1 MAEIVVVGAG
11 VIGLTTALTL
21 RERGHSVRVIG
32 ASTGAAITSS
42 VAGAIWFPF
51 WAEPR
56 DKVSKWATV
65 ARRWLVDLAGREPG
79 AGVDVLRMLELDE
92 QSATPWWGEEI
103 EDLELVE
110 ASRAGD
116 AARHWNGAPFGWR
129 FTAPRVDPRFHM
141 DWLASK
147 LERPI
152 EVRSVRSLGACF
164 ERGGFE
170 RGEGGP
176 APEVVVN
183 CTGLGARALCGD
195 RTIRPLFGQVV
206 VASPE
211 GFDLGRAMADER
223 DPKSVF
229 YVIPRRDE
237 VIIGGCTAEW
247 GHEVAEGVLP
257 RPDPALTEV
266 MLARAARYGVVP
278 REVLRVVAGLRPYR
292 DAVRVE
298 RDAGDAGIIHN
309 YGHGGSGYTIA
320 RGCAEE
326 VAQMVERG
334 A

>member
-21 RERGHSVRVIG
+21 RERGHAVRVIG

-56 DKVSKWATV
+56 DKVSRWATV
-65 ARRWLVDLAGREPG
+65 ARRWLVGLARNDAS
-79 AGVDVLRMLELDE
+79 AGVDVLGMLELDD
-92 QSATPWWGEEI
+92 QSRTPWWGEEI

-110 ASRAGD
+110 AASVGD

-141 DWLASK
+141 EWLASK

-152 EVRSVRSLGACF
+152 EVRAVASLGACF
-164 ERGGFE
+164 EGGAS
-170 RGEGGP
+170 GS
-176 APEVVVN
+176 AADVVVN

-247 GHEVAEGVLP
+247 EHDVADGMLP

-298 RDAGDAGIIHN
+298 RDAADARIIHN

-326 VAQMVERG
+326 VAGMVERM
-334 A
+334 